1 MWVTMK
7 KDALLEILSDWN
19 FWAKEIDTGITRKE
33 YLKEIIKLITKTNQ
47 IVCITGIRRSGKS
60 TLIKQIAKEI
70 TNGMKH
76 ENTLIVN
83 FEDERFS
90 ERNLKTLID
99 IYNCYLEKV
108 GPDNKPFVF
117 FDEIQNVQEW
127 ERFVRGKHE
136 RKEANIIVSGSSS
149 KLLGAELATLLTGR
163 HLIFNI
169 YPLSFKEFLFF
180 KNLQIRSE
188 IDIATKRIEIKRLFQ
203 EYLESGGFPEVVLS
217 SEKKRILLSYFDTII
232 SRDIIERFN
241 IREREKIKT
250 LAKFYLTN
258 ISSSVTY
265 NKVSRF
271 INVPLTT
278 VERFSEYLETANLI
292 FFIKKFSYS
301 LKGQEKSPRKVYS
314 IDCGLSNTIGFRFMK
329 NFGRTM
335 ENIVAVELKIRQ
347 TFNPSIEIF
356 YWKDYQQREV
366 DFVLKAGTEVKQ
378 IIQVSYKIDDM
389 NTKER
394 ELRSLLKAMDEF
406 KLKEGLIITDDF
418 EDEEKIDGK
427 KVIYT
432 PLWKWLLE

>member
-47 IVCITGIRRSGKS
+47 IVCITGTRRSGKS

-83 FEDERFS
+83 LEDERFS

-108 GPDNKPFVF
+108 GPDSKPFVF

-136 RKEANIIVSGSSS
+136 KKEANIIVSGSSS
-149 KLLGAELATLLTGR
+149 KLLSAELATLLTGR

-258 ISSSVTY
+258 ISSLVTY

-292 FFIKKFSYS
+292 FFIRKFSYS
-301 LKGQEKSPRKVYS
+301 LKEQEKSPRKVYS

-378 IIQVSYKIDDM
+378 VIQVSYKIDDM